1 MGLLLTPVK
10 KNLFLSFY
18 YWRDVVAREWVLGG
32 GVSVGRTKACNTCCH

>member
-18 YWRDVVAREWVLGG
+18 YWRDVVARECVLYGFCD
-32 GVSVGRTKACNTCCH
+32 V